1 MQYLHPAFSYHHQV
15 LIAFLLAAA
24 LLQEQAP
31 RPVVKNERGM
41 LPVNK
46 TYFDLAANTG
56 GDIYFWAP
64 GEFASAKLQVPLP
77 GVPVVLS
84 YGSMPSAKKVFEIPV
99 ESGVQSL
106 AIFAAVQRKDLAV
119 LVRPDN
125 TPFDGAQIF
134 QNMLIATVT
143 APVTGVWRLEL
154 DGEGMYAVTA
164 HVKPGENAP
173 SFRFDGCDFVNVDGS
188 PIVQEKCAPPS
199 VPYRV
204 IVRGVDASGAQFQR
218 IESHVHPAAN

>member
-24 LLQEQAP
+24 LQQDQTP

-84 YGSMPSAKKVFEIPV
+84 YGSTLTSRACWTQYSRFVGEERARARGRNSA
-99 ESGVQSL
+99 
-106 AIFAAVQRKDLAV
+106 
-119 LVRPDN
+119 
-125 TPFDGAQIF
+125 
-134 QNMLIATVT
+134 
-143 APVTGVWRLEL
+143 
-154 DGEGMYAVTA
+154 
-164 HVKPGENAP
+164 
-173 SFRFDGCDFVNVDGS
+173 GS
-188 PIVQEKCAPPS
+188 KIISA
-199 VPYRV
+199 
-204 IVRGVDASGAQFQR
+204 G
-218 IESHVHPAAN
+218 